1 MNKAG
6 LFYLIKLKV
15 NSLLGL
21 DSEYPFKACYKI
33 QMWNNSLSL
42 KTASVLE
49 MEMIDVYK
57 KTDARQDI
65 ITQFV

>member
-1 MNKAG
+1 MWIEIFFS
-6 LFYLIKLKV
+6 LRKLKI

-21 DSEYPFKACYKI
+21 DSKYPFKACYKI
-33 QMWNNSLSL
+33 QMWNNNLSL
-42 KTASVLE
+42 KTACVLE

-57 KTDARQDI
+57 KTDARQNI